1 MEDYVRNEENKANLL
16 RMMALTVGSKAT
28 TSPLKIRVVWARVKV
43 HWTVEPTVTS
53 AGRLRWARSS
63 DNPATA
69 DGETADDG
77 EELRMVAAGIVLP
90 ECPPPLYDVDE
101 EAEARR
107 ADGESRLVL
116 LVLLL
121 RW

>member
-1 MEDYVRNEENKANLL
+1 
-16 RMMALTVGSKAT
+16 MALTVGSKAT
-28 TSPLKIRVVWARVKV
+28 TSPLKIRLDEAKV

-77 EELRMVAAGIVLP
+77 DELRMVAAGIVLP
-90 ECPPPLYDVDE
+90 PECPPPLYDVDE
-101 EAEARR
+101 ADARL
-107 ADGESRLVL
+107 ADGESLLEL

-121 RW
+121 LRW